1 MKKSALRAVTLTLVI
16 LLFTLMGCGNTN
28 TTPVEPDVNENYV
41 PYDEALREDDS
52 RGLSAADYSVMN
64 VVGTDDF
71 GRTILS
77 VDSKKDQDRYVGMF
91 FFLTLGQHTN
101 HSGIYDV
108 DLITEQGTHNE
119 YFTESNDMYS
129 PVGAAHF
136 WGEPVWGYY
145 NSKDPWVIRK
155 QIEMLTM
162 SAIDFIVLDTSNNV
176 LYKQV
181 TDVLF
186 PILLEYQQ
194 AGWNVPRVVY
204 YLGKHELAGDLSAI
218 KEAYDNFYG
227 VTAWQSLWFT
237 PNDDAKPM
245 IIAPDT
251 VIRHL
256 SASADADE
264 RKLSEL
270 FDFRY
275 TQWPI
280 DPPVNEPYFEDGAP
294 WIDFSLPQTSHNGW
308 ISLSIA
314 QHTNVK
320 MSETS
325 GARGRGWTPTRQI
338 MGVWYGQNDSENWR
352 QGPNFEA
359 QWKTVLDMDEQQKKQ
374 DARFVFLTG
383 WNEWVAEKID
393 CKDGTYM
400 MCDTFNAEFSRDIEP
415 SRSSGMKDNFFLQTV
430 RNIHADNFN
439 AAKHYRYPQATPDI
453 TRDDADVW
461 GGVKATYRDFT
472 GECVARDFAAM
483 AGVERYT
490 DNTNRNDIDTV
501 SVAHDEQYLYFRVSC
516 VDDITA
522 YAANDT
528 SWMNIWLRTANG
540 AGSMLNGYNY
550 VINRGVSG
558 GKTEIM
564 RCKSASDMKS
574 VGQGDVAVCGNV
586 MIVRVPLQ
594 TLNLSAGN
602 YSFEFKVTDNV
613 TNPEKDLL
621 NLYCTG
627 DAAPIGRLNFSYGY

>member
-1 MKKSALRAVTLTLVI
+1 M
-16 LLFTLMGCGNTN
+16 
-28 TTPVEPDVNENYV
+28 
-41 PYDEALREDDS
+41 
-52 RGLSAADYSVMN
+52 
-64 VVGTDDF
+64 
-71 GRTILS
+71 
-77 VDSKKDQDRYVGMF
+77 
-91 FFLTLGQHTN
+91 
-101 HSGIYDV
+101 
-108 DLITEQGTHNE
+108 
-119 YFTESNDMYS
+119 
-129 PVGAAHF
+129 
-136 WGEPVWGYY
+136 
-145 NSKDPWVIRK
+145 
-155 QIEMLTM
+155 
-162 SAIDFIVLDTSNNV
+162 
-176 LYKQV
+176 
-181 TDVLF
+181 
-186 PILLEYQQ
+186 
-194 AGWNVPRVVY
+194 
-204 YLGKHELAGDLSAI
+204 
-218 KEAYDNFYG
+218 
-227 VTAWQSLWFT
+227 
-237 PNDDAKPM
+237 
-245 IIAPDT
+245 
-251 VIRHL
+251 
-256 SASADADE
+256 
-264 RKLSEL
+264 
-270 FDFRY
+270 
-275 TQWPI
+275 
-280 DPPVNEPYFEDGAP
+280 
-294 WIDFSLPQTSHNGW
+294 
-308 ISLSIA
+308 
-314 QHTNVK
+314 
-320 MSETS
+320 
-325 GARGRGWTPTRQI
+325 
-338 MGVWYGQNDSENWR
+338 
-352 QGPNFEA
+352 
-359 QWKTVLDMDEQQKKQ
+359 
-374 DARFVFLTG
+374 FLTG

-483 AGVERYT
+483 AGIERYT

-522 YAANDT
+522 YTANDT

-550 VINRGVSG
+550 VINRSVSG

-574 VGQGDVAVCGNV
+574 VGQGDVAVYGNV